1 MAWPLLSLGCML
13 TLQENK
19 AQNQIESQEISFPLK
34 LNFPNG
40 ILGFEEIKE
49 YSLQPLPDLD
59 PFFWMEGAGNS
70 EQSFLIVPPSHV
82 VDTYS
87 VEITEDDEEYLG
99 LNSPQDAFILN
110 IVTFSPNQSMTV
122 NLKGPIVVNRHSF
135 TAKQIVPR
143 NAAVLPTSFPLNN

>member
-1 MAWPLLSLGCML
+1 ML

-19 AQNQIESQEISFPLK
+19 AQSQIQNQEISFPLK
-34 LNFPNG
+34 LNFPSG

-49 YSLQPLPDLD
+49 YTLQPLPDLD
-59 PFFWMEGAGNS
+59 PFFWMEGDGKS
-70 EQSFLIVPPSHV
+70 DQSFLMVPPAHV

-87 VEITEDDEEYLG
+87 VEITQDDVETLG
-99 LNSPQDAFILN
+99 LNSTEDAFILN
-110 IVTFSPNQSMTV
+110 IVTFSPNQTMTV
-122 NLKGPIVVNRHSF
+122 NLKGPIVLNRHNF